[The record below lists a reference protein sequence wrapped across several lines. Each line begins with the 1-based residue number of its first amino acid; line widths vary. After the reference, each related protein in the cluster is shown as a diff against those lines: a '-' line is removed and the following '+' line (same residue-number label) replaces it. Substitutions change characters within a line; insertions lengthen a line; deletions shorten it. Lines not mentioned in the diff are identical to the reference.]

1 MKFRNLLVVL
11 VLCLLTAPLYAG
23 KITSEIELTRSI
35 IQTEKQAIIAKNMS
49 FTEAEAQ
56 EFWPVYYDFQAA
68 LRKVGDRRVQL
79 IMDYA
84 KNYERLSDKQAQE
97 ILNEHFKIQKAR
109 TKTEQRY
116 MKKFKRVLPIKKV
129 ARYIQL
135 ENKMESV
142 INVELAANI
151 PLIR

>member
-11 VLCLLTAPLYAG
+11 VLCLLTTPLYAG

-84 KNYERLSDKQAQE
+84 KNYERLSDKQAQK
-97 ILNEHFKIQKAR
+97 ILNDHFKIAKAR
-109 TKTEQRY
+109 IKTEKRY
-116 MKKFKRVLPIKKV
+116 MKKFKRILPIKKV

>member
-1 MKFRNLLVVL
+1 MKFRNLLVVML
-11 VLCLLTAPLYAG
+11 LCLLTTPLYAG
-23 KITSEIELTRSI
+23 KITSQIELTRSV
-35 IQTEKQAIIAKNMS
+35 IQTEKQAIIAKNMN

-68 LRKVGDRRVQL
+68 LRKVSDRRVHL

-84 KNYERLSDKQAQE
+84 KNYERLSDKQAQDMVD
-97 ILNEHFKIQKAR
+97 EHFKIQKSR
-109 TKTEQRY
+109 IKTQMRY
-116 MKKFKRVLPIKKV
+116 MKKFKKVMPVKKV